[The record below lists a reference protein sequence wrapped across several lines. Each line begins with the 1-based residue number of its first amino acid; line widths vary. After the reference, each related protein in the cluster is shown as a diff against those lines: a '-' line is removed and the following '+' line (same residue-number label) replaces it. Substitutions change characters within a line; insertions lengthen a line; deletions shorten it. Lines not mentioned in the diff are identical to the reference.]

1 MHLILTTKA
10 SVSTVWKFSN
20 HTKGILSSPQLSW
33 ENQLYK
39 TILSK
44 LILHPDLNI
53 MIASFRNVKTTKLQ
67 VKITQRKLLSMLAG
81 PCS

>member
-1 MHLILTTKA
+1 LFSKA
-10 SVSTVWKFSN
+10 NGTHHPQRIKTADLS
-20 HTKGILSSPQLSW
+20 KGTCI
-33 ENQLYK
+33 
-39 TILSK
+39 SK